1 MRELYKASKLL
12 VAWSTGKKSRVD
24 QWRGELSLEQGEDL
38 SFQCFQPTRGKKI
51 EGTILFVHG
60 MSFLGNQ
67 DPRQVEVCE
76 ALASI
81 GYQVVSPHFP
91 EIADLRIELETVDR
105 IAAVVRAIVDH
116 SQLDVQGKI
125 GILSASFSAGMCLV
139 ASMRDGVGEHLA
151 CICSIGGFSS
161 VKDCLRSVIQ
171 GEEVDEYARLI
182 MLRNFAPPLYECQP
196 LFEQCV
202 EELLRDNGLKRS
214 PPQAPEIMGQ
224 LSTEA
229 RYLLD
234 ALRFDPAARSG
245 FSDLLFA
252 QFANLLSELDI
263 LSHID
268 KISCPVVL
276 IHGTKDDVIPPEESV
291 RLASALKK
299 NDGDCHLVLSGLITH
314 GDRQSTFGQVKEFY
328 RLATAFSYFLKAL
341 GAPAIQMSH

>member
-1 MRELYKASKLL
+1 MREFYKASKLL

-60 MSFLGNQ
+60 MSFLGNE

-182 MLRNFAPPLYECQP
+182 MLRNFAPPLYDCQP

-276 IHGTKDDVIPPEESV
+276 IHGAQDDVIPPGESL
-291 RLASALKK
+291 RLAKALKA
-299 NDGDCHLVLSGLITH
+299 NGLRHHFVLSKLISH
-314 GDRQSTFGQVKEFY
+314 GDRQPVFGKAREFVL
-328 RLATAFSYFLKAL
+328 LARGFSSFLSAL
-341 GAPAIQMSH
+341 RTPVTQM